1 MPSPDASIGILV
13 PNPFFF
19 NFLLAFLGSLPKSI
33 PVNDESS
40 VVLVRFVSTLG
51 RLGKLKLAVAGV
63 IKPVVSFCEEAYDC
77 NEVGAS
83 TRLPSK
89 LLPVTVPTILV
100 NI

>member
-51 RLGKLKLAVAGV
+51 RLGNSKFAVAGET
-63 IKPVVSFCEEAYDC
+63 KPVVSCCEALYDC
-77 NEVGAS
+77 TEVGAS
-83 TRLPSK
+83 RRIPS
-89 LLPVTVPTILV
+89 
-100 NI
+100 